1 MRIADI
7 QIGER
12 HRKDMGD
19 IEGLARSIDEIG
31 LLHPVVVR
39 PDGTLVAGERRIK
52 ACLLLG
58 WQDIPVTVI
67 DLDAI
72 IRGECDENQK
82 RKDWTPTEAVAIAK
96 ELEPLERE
104 AARGRQEAT
113 QGNRQSG
120 VEKFSEPERGRALD
134 KVADAVGMSRPTLTK
149 AQQIVEAAEENPELF
164 GDLPDKMD
172 ETSIER
178 AYKEKGRIER
188 EIEAGRRREQD
199 PNTPIVY
206 QADALSFL
214 AAMDER
220 SVDLLLTDPPYMT
233 DLPDVATFAAKW
245 VPLAL
250 SRVKR
255 SGRAYIFTGPYP
267 EELAAYL
274 AVLLAQTD
282 FTIGNV
288 LVWTYRNTMGPS
300 PKMAYKNNW
309 QACFYLYG
317 PEAAPL
323 DCVTLEE
330 QFSVQ
335 DFGAPHAN
343 GYHAWQ
349 KPDGLAERLVL
360 HGSGPGDLVADPFVG
375 TGTFVLAAGK
385 LGRVARGA
393 DTSPDMLAI
402 AERRGCRRG

>member
-1 MRIADI
+1 
-7 QIGER
+7 
-12 HRKDMGD
+12 MGD

-39 PDGTLVAGERRIK
+39 PDGMLVAGERRIK

-58 WQDIPVTVI
+58 WTDIPVTVI

-72 IRGECDENQK
+72 VRGECDENQK

-96 ELEPLERE
+96 ALEPMERE
-104 AARGRQEAT
+104 AARERQEAT

-120 VEKFSEPERGRALD
+120 VEKFTEPEKGRALD
-134 KVADAVGMSRPTLTK
+134 KVADAVGLSRPTLTK
-149 AQQIVEAAEENPELF
+149 AQEVIRAAEENPEVY
-164 GDLPDKMD
+164 GYLPEKMD
-172 ETSIER
+172 QTSIEK
-178 AYKEKGRIER
+178 AYREKRRIDR
-188 EIEAGRRREQD
+188 EAEAARRREQD
-199 PNTPIVY
+199 QNAPIVCE
-206 QADALSFL
+206 ADALSFL
-214 AAMDER
+214 ATMGER

-233 DLPDVATFAAKW
+233 DLPDVAAFAAEW
-245 VPLAL
+245 VPVAL
-250 SRVKR
+250 SRVKL

-267 EELAAYL
+267 EELHAYL
-274 AVLLAQTD
+274 TVLLAQSD

-317 PEAAPL
+317 PKAAPL

-360 HGSGPGDLVADPFVG
+360 HGSEPGDLVVDPFVG

-385 LGRVARGA
+385 LGRRAIGA

-402 AERRGCRRG
+402 AERRGCRRE

>member
-1 MRIADI
+1 VRIADI

-58 WQDIPVTVI
+58 WQDIPVTVV

-104 AARGRQEAT
+104 AARERQGARNDKLPVDFT
-113 QGNRQSG
+113 GGSG
-120 VEKFSEPERGRALD
+120 AAMD

-149 AQQIVEAAEENPELF
+149 AQQIVEAAEENPALF
-164 GDLPDKMD
+164 GDLPDMMD
-172 ETSIER
+172 QTSIEK

-188 EIEAGRRREQD
+188 EIEARRRREQD

-206 QADALSFL
+206 HADALSFL

-233 DLPDVATFAAKW
+233 DLPDVAAFAWEW
-245 VPLAL
+245 VPVAL

-360 HGSGPGDLVADPFVG
+360 HGSAPGDLVADPFVG
-375 TGTFVLAAGK
+375 TGTFVLAAGR

>member
-7 QIGER
+7 RIGER

-72 IRGECDENQK
+72 VRGECDENQK

-96 ELEPLERE
+96 ALEPMERE
-104 AARGRQEAT
+104 AARGRRAT
-113 QGNRQSG
+113 GNDER
-120 VEKFSEPERGRALD
+120 VDFTPSETGKAMD
-134 KVADAVGMSRPTLTK
+134 KVANAVGLSRPTLTK
-149 AQQIVEAAEENPELF
+149 AQEVIRAAEENPEVY
-164 GDLPDKMD
+164 GDLPEKMD
-172 ETSIER
+172 QTSIEK
-178 AYKEKGRIER
+178 AYREKRRIDR
-188 EIEAGRRREQD
+188 EAEAARRREQD

-214 AAMDER
+214 PAMDGH

-233 DLPDVATFAAKW
+233 DLPDVAAVAREW
-245 VPLAL
+245 VPVAL

-360 HGSGPGDLVADPFVG
+360 HGSEPGDLVVDPFVG

-385 LGRVARGA
+385 LGRRAIGA

>member
-1 MRIADI
+1 M
-7 QIGER
+7 
-12 HRKDMGD
+12 
-19 IEGLARSIDEIG
+19 
-31 LLHPVVVR
+31 
-39 PDGTLVAGERRIK
+39 
-52 ACLLLG
+52 
-58 WQDIPVTVI
+58 
-67 DLDAI
+67 
-72 IRGECDENQK
+72 
-82 RKDWTPTEAVAIAK
+82 
-96 ELEPLERE
+96 
-104 AARGRQEAT
+104 
-113 QGNRQSG
+113 
-120 VEKFSEPERGRALD
+120 D

-149 AQQIVEAAEENPELF
+149 AQEVIRAAEENPEVY
-164 GDLPDKMD
+164 GDLPEKMD
-172 ETSIER
+172 QTSIEK
-178 AYKEKGRIER
+178 AYREKRRIDR
-188 EIEAGRRREQD
+188 EAEAARRREQD

-233 DLPDVATFAAKW
+233 DLPDVAAFAARW
-245 VPLAL
+245 VPVAL
-250 SRVKR
+250 SRVR
-255 SGRAYIFTGPYP
+255 LSGRAYIFTGPYP
-267 EELAAYL
+267 EELRAYL
-274 AVLLAQTD
+274 TVLLAQSD

-360 HGSGPGDLVADPFVG
+360 HGSEPGDLVVDPFVG
-375 TGTFVLAAGK
+375 TGTFVLAAGR

-393 DTSPDMLAI
+393 DMSQDMLAI

>member
-1 MRIADI
+1 MEARVRIADI

-39 PDGTLVAGERRIK
+39 PDGMLVAGERRIK
-52 ACLLLG
+52 ACQMLG
-58 WQDIPVTVI
+58 WQDIPVTII

-72 IRGECDENQK
+72 VRGECDENQK

-104 AARGRQEAT
+104 AAKQRMLAGTQSEPCVDFT
-113 QGNRQSG
+113 QGRSM
-120 VEKFSEPERGRALD
+120 D
-134 KVADAVGMSRPTLTK
+134 IVAKAVGMSRPTLTK
-149 AQQIVEAAEENPELF
+149 AQQIVEAAEENPDLF

-172 ETSIER
+172 QTSIDK

-188 EIEAGRRREQD
+188 EIEAGRRRDQD

-214 AAMDER
+214 AAMDGH

-233 DLPDVATFAAKW
+233 DLPDVAAFAREW
-245 VPLAL
+245 VPVAL